1 MKEERYKLLKFGILF
16 AALCSVFVAVILLAP
31 GFFEPINEYTAKS
44 VGVLLSWIGLNPEV
58 EGLIISVGGRPLKI
72 VHECSAIP
80 LFILFSAFV
89 LAYPSDFGSKVIG
102 LIFGLP
108 ALFLVNAFRLF
119 FLSLILLYYPGIFD
133 YAHTYLWQTVILIMI
148 FVACLVWLEFVV
160 KVRVKDTASSFFLRF
175 MAISIIPFLIWL
187 FLNYDYSLLIAKI
200 AEPIVNMMIPESSL
214 ANLKE
219 MGYAGVE
226 VIITPEL
233 MTATFNFVPFIGL
246 IFATRAISFKNK
258 MKAMGI
264 GLPIIVIAHIFFLVY
279 KSLTDPNLGVPYAF
293 KAMLTVQLIGQ
304 YFLPFGIWL
313 AFAYKDI
320 FKRAGTYICP
330 ICGEEVVGME
340 EHVRKKHGKKAL
352 KREEVKAV
360 LELEAKKADFV
371 SMMLEKLHLGK
382 VMERI
387 RNVLKRMKEKKK

>member
-1 MKEERYKLLKFGILF
+1 MNVQRFPF
-16 AALCSVFVAVILLAP
+16 
-31 GFFEPINEYTAKS
+31 
-44 VGVLLSWIGLNPEV
+44 
-58 EGLIISVGGRPLKI
+58 
-72 VHECSAIP
+72 
-80 LFILFSAFV
+80 FILFSAFV
-89 LAYPSDFGSKVIG
+89 LAYPSDFGSKMIG
-102 LIFGLP
+102 LTFGLTG
-108 ALFLVNAFRLF
+108 LFLVNTFRLF
-119 FLSLILLYYPGIFD
+119 FLSLIYLYYPEIFD

-279 KSLTDPNLGVPYAF
+279 KSLNL
-293 KAMLTVQLIGQ
+293 
-304 YFLPFGIWL
+304 
-313 AFAYKDI
+313 
-320 FKRAGTYICP
+320 
-330 ICGEEVVGME
+330 
-340 EHVRKKHGKKAL
+340 
-352 KREEVKAV
+352 
-360 LELEAKKADFV
+360 
-371 SMMLEKLHLGK
+371 S
-382 VMERI
+382 RI
-387 RNVLKRMKEKKK
+387 RTLESLMLLKPCSQCN